1 MREEENAMPCRV
13 GITTD
18 PDTRRAYWQNQVVG
32 FTNWRILKSFRR
44 RAEAQE
50 YETQYA
56 KRYGCQASPGGADAP
71 GTWYV
76 YRFDYSRTRG

>member
-1 MREEENAMPCRV
+1 MPCRV

-18 PDTRRAYWQNQVVG
+18 PNARRAYWESQVVG
-32 FTNWRILKSFRR
+32 LRDWRILKTFSRK
-44 RAEAQE
+44 AEAQE

-56 KRYGCQASPGGADAP
+56 AKYGCQAHAGGADTP

-76 YRFDYSRTRG
+76 YRFDYTRTRS